1 MRKDNNRKSGF
12 TIIELTLVIAVAGL
26 IFLMVFVALP
36 SMQRMSRDTRRKE
49 DVATLMGYIKKYQ
62 NNNRGALPSTSNQ
75 KNIFRNQ
82 YLGDNFI
89 DPDGTTYL
97 IYWGSGAR
105 TYNVTNG
112 KMNHTMYIQVGAKCE
127 GEAAVPADNPRHV
140 AILYRLEGSGVYC
153 YDQ

>member
-12 TIIELTLVIAVAGL
+12 TIIEVTLVIAIAGL

-62 NNNRGALPSTSNQ
+62 NNNRGALPTTSAQ
-75 KNIFRNQ
+75 QTVFRNQ
-82 YLGDNFI
+82 YLGDNFV
-89 DPDGTTYL
+89 DPDGTTYMVS
-97 IYWGSGAR
+97 WGNGAY
-105 TYNVTNG
+105 TYNVTGG
-112 KMNHTMYIQVGAKCE
+112 KMNHIMYVRRTAKCE
-127 GEAAVPADNPRHV
+127 GEVAVKADNPRHV